1 MSFRNKLNRL
11 KPHIRSEKMAESK
24 SPQAMIE
31 FEGTVPFQ
39 EQWEQHF
46 VKPYYYDGDFCFI
59 REREFPLEQKYGK
72 YTFAQFV
79 DAIQAWNMSTVQHP
93 LSAKGYSHE
102 QLFFFDTETTGLG
115 GGTGNTIFLLGY
127 ASVKNDK
134 IVLRQHFLP
143 HPAAEVPLYQS
154 FLERIDY
161 RTLVTYNGKAFDW
174 PQVKTRHTLIREL
187 VPQLPA
193 FGHFDLFHAARR
205 LWKHKLDRLKLSIV
219 EKEILGVERHEDVP
233 GYLAPMIYF
242 DFVET
247 QKPDGMLGILQHN
260 EKDILSLI
268 TLYTHISFQLL
279 NIDQSRT
286 VSEGYEVGRW
296 YASLGERAGALENL
310 SLVAKGTEQSALKAK
325 LALSYELKKQKEWE
339 KATQLWKE
347 LTNANHKNIAFEV
360 CLELAKYYEHHQKEL
375 ESALYYSEKALHIL
389 HEKMTL
395 WEGKDSAA
403 LHEVEKRI
411 ARIMR
416 KQQSARKNQ

>member
-1 MSFRNKLNRL
+1 M
-11 KPHIRSEKMAESK
+11 
-24 SPQAMIE
+24 
-31 FEGTVPFQ
+31 
-39 EQWEQHF
+39 
-46 VKPYYYDGDFCFI
+46 
-59 REREFPLEQKYGK
+59 
-72 YTFAQFV
+72 
-79 DAIQAWNMSTVQHP
+79 
-93 LSAKGYSHE
+93 
-102 QLFFFDTETTGLG
+102 
-115 GGTGNTIFLLGY
+115 
-127 ASVKNDK
+127 
-134 IVLRQHFLP
+134 LRQHFLP

-325 LALSYELKKQKEWE
+325 LALSYELKNK
-339 KATQLWKE
+339 
-347 LTNANHKNIAFEV
+347 KN
-360 CLELAKYYEHHQKEL
+360 
-375 ESALYYSEKALHIL
+375 
-389 HEKMTL
+389 
-395 WEGKDSAA
+395 GKRPLSFGKSLRMQITKISFLRFA
-403 LHEVEKRI
+403 
-411 ARIMR
+411 
-416 KQQSARKNQ
+416 